1 MSLPAAY
8 SLALY
13 RGDSFRTQFRLW
25 ADAQKTQPV
34 DLSDVI
40 AAAELRAAPKSALL
54 LALACVITGN
64 VIDVSLTAAESA
76 TLPAVA
82 YWDLQLTYPSGDVQT
97 IVAGGVSVRADIT
110 ASLLPGAREVAHV

>member
-1 MSLPAAY
+1 MRRRRS
-8 SLALY
+8 
-13 RGDSFRTQFRLW
+13 RF
-25 ADAQKTQPV
+25 
-34 DLSDVI
+34 DLSGVI

-64 VIDVSLTAAESA
+64 VIDVSLTAAESS

-82 YWDLQLTYPSGDVQT
+82 YWDLQLTYSSGAVQT

-110 ASLLPGAREVAHV
+110 GPFPGAREVAHA